1 MKVAIF
7 DFDGT
12 LFESAFYW
20 QNVLDDFFRRRNLK
34 LPKDVLT
41 IVKPLGMNDS
51 AEYFQRVYH
60 LKETKEE
67 IIREWRNRM
76 GENYCQRI
84 PLKRHAKEYIQMLK
98 KRESAVCLATAMEK
112 EYVLAAMERTGIL
125 KEFNLIVTA
134 KEIGCNKN
142 STRIFEYCMEQLQ
155 VSASECTVFEDSPH
169 VAKMCKTLGTRVVGV
184 YDGVCAHEKPI
195 MQEICDK
202 FIESYDEMF
211 DEKEK

>member
-20 QNVLDDFFRRRNLK
+20 QNVLNDFFRRRNLK
-34 LPKDVLT
+34 LLKDVLT

-98 KRESAVCLATAMEK
+98 KREIAVCLATAMEK
-112 EYVLAAMERTGIL
+112 EYVLAA
-125 KEFNLIVTA
+125 
-134 KEIGCNKN
+134 
-142 STRIFEYCMEQLQ
+142 MEQLQ

-169 VAKMCKTLGTRVVGV
+169 VAKMCKTLGMRVVGV

>member
-20 QNVLDDFFRRRNLK
+20 QNVLNDFFRRRNLK

-98 KRESAVCLATAMEK
+98 KREIAVCLATAMEK

-125 KEFNLIVTA
+125 KEFNLIVTV